1 MKLLRVRNIKV
12 SEVYLKRICLTAQH
26 VVAVCLHVKLC
37 SEAQIIIK
45 NAVKWSTSVTNFQM
59 DSLYESVL
67 HF

>member
-1 MKLLRVRNIKV
+1 MKLLCVRNIKV
-12 SEVYLKRICLTAQH
+12 SEVYLKCMYLTAQH

-37 SEAQIIIK
+37 TEAQIIIK
-45 NAVKWSTSVTNFQM
+45 NAVKLSTLVTYLQM